1 MFCVFCK
8 VCNVTADDCDDDT
21 GDDECCNF
29 LNFCPPLILP
39 HPCAASHDHSLRVW
53 DAHTHAA
60 IACLTGCTSPVT
72 SVLFS
77 PSAALIAAASSDASI
92 RLWSTSSGAAAATL
106 TLCCSAAVCCM
117 TWSSDEAVLA
127 AGACDGSVGVWEAAT
142 GLQRAALQCAHAAA
156 VAGVALSPGGR
167 LLAAAVGGAAAC
179 VNVFDVASSSLLASP
194 ALRGA
199 AGQLQWSTDGRV
211 LTDDQGVLWLAP

>member
-1 MFCVFCK
+1 MFCE
-8 VCNVTADDCDDDT
+8 VCIVTAEDCDDDD
-21 GDDECCNF
+21 GHYECCDF
-29 LNFCPPLILP
+29 LNSSPPLVLP
-39 HPCAASHDHSLRVW
+39 HPSAASSDHSRRVW
-53 DAHTHAA
+53 DAHTHAC

-92 RLWSTSSGAAAATL
+92 RLWSTSSGAVAATL
-106 TLCCSAAVCCM
+106 TRRCSAAVCCM

-127 AGACDGSVGVWEAAT
+127 TGACDGSVGVWEAAT

-156 VAGVALSPGGR
+156 VAGIALSPGGR

-199 AGQLQWSTDGRV
+199 AG
-211 LTDDQGVLWLAP
+211 

>member
-1 MFCVFCK
+1 MLQ
-8 VCNVTADDCDDDT
+8 
-21 GDDECCNF
+21 F

-39 HPCAASHDHSLRVW
+39 HPCAASSDHSLRVW

-156 VAGVALSPGGR
+156 SHRRP
-167 LLAAAVGGAAAC
+167 AAAC
-179 VNVFDVASSSLLASP
+179 SLLLSGAPLP
-194 ALRGA
+194 A
-199 AGQLQWSTDGRV
+199 
-211 LTDDQGVLWLAP
+211 